1 MKANITD
8 ATIEIIGEQFEVK
21 NNRFY
26 LNEIDFK
33 VLLTKYKTDIDF
45 FKESKINSDEFELKI
60 ISCEDDYF
68 ILEAY
73 NQDGEKVWKSQ
84 EIENAWCKNEM
95 FITGVVVLAVISTII
110 YIYLNLEICT
120 QLIQRLRF

>member
-1 MKANITD
+1 MKANITH

-26 LNEIDFK
+26 VGLIDFK
-33 VLLTKYKTDIDF
+33 VLLAKFKTDIDF
-45 FKESKINSDEFELKI
+45 FIESRVEGDEFELKI

-73 NQDGEKVWKSQ
+73 NQVGEKVWKSQ
-84 EIENAWCKNEM
+84 EIENVYLKPEK
-95 FITGVVVLAVISTII
+95 FIVGAVVLAIISTII
-110 YIYLNLEICT
+110 YIYLNPELCT
-120 QLIQRLRF
+120 QLIQRLR